1 MLSYEEKASE
11 CMKNEEYSKAINYY
25 TLCINNGEATTKAYS
40 GRATAYYHNC
50 KQSNSSD
57 STSQMRKV
65 AKDCQD
71 ALKLDA
77 QNYEASYY
85 LGLSYSEMKDKGDKG
100 LKIIQEA
107 YQKSLS
113 NAKTYKHYTLPQKIY
128 VTLTTMMQDK
138 RLEKIKQSVTASV
151 PLFDKVLRVREAQY
165 HQDID
170 TLTKNKRVSSKWMQ
184 LAKVKLA
191 ERYHRDVENL
201 VDIFSRGCPDLAID
215 LEPPL
220 YLCDPISFHL
230 FLEPMVTPSGHS
242 YEKSWLLQ
250 HLEKHDYDPLTRQ
263 KIQRDQCYPNYALKQ
278 CVDNYLQSKAL
289 S

>member
-11 CMKNEEYSKAINYY
+11 CMKNEEYAKAINYY

-40 GRATAYYHNC
+40 GRAAAYYHNC
-50 KQSNSSD
+50 KQSNSLD

-65 AKDCQD
+65 VKDCHD

-100 LKIIQEA
+100 MKIIQEA
-107 YQKSLS
+107 YQKSLT
-113 NAKTYKHYTLPQKIY
+113 NAKSYKHYTLPQKIY
-128 VTLTTMMQDK
+128 ETLTTMMQSK
-138 RLEKIKQSVTASV
+138 RLDKIKEAIASSV
-151 PLFDKVLRVREAQY
+151 PLFDKVIKVREAQY
-165 HQDID
+165 HLDID
-170 TLTKNKRVSSKWMQ
+170 TLTKNGLKPECLQ
-184 LAKVKLA
+184 LARIKLSQQ
-191 ERYHRDVENL
+191 YHQDIENL
-201 VDIFSRGCPDLAID
+201 VDIFSQGCPDLAID

-230 FLEPMVTPSGHS
+230 FLEPIVTPSGHS

-250 HLEKHDYDPLTRQ
+250 HLEKHDCDPLTRQ
-263 KIQRDQCYPNYALKQ
+263 KVQRDQCYPNYALKQ
-278 CVDNYLQSKAL
+278 CVDNYLQSKAM